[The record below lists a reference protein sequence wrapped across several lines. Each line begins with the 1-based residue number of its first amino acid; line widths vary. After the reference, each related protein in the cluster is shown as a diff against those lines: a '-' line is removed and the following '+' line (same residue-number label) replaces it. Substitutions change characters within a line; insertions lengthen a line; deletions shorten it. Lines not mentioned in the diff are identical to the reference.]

1 MIASKKQRSQAAAGH
16 RAYCRFLVGGDMAKE
31 YAKSFYKSKAWQRCR
46 DEYAKSVNW
55 LCEDC
60 LEQGIYKPGEIVHHM
75 IEITPENINDPMVTL
90 NWDNLRLVCREC
102 HAENMA
108 RK

>member
-1 MIASKKQRSQAAAGH
+1 
-16 RAYCRFLVGGDMAKE
+16 MAKE

-102 HAENMA
+102 HAEKHGKKIK
-108 RK
+108 RYSVDEYGFVKTRSDR